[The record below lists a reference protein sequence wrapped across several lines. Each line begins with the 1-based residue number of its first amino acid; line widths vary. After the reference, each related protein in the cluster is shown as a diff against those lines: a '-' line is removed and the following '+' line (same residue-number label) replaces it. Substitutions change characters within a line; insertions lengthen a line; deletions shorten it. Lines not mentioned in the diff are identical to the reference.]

1 MHVNVLFR
9 ENFSNK
15 KIKLLQ
21 LTAGSG
27 SLRQAP
33 PYKTGYRFVVLDKID
48 ELGFVFKSNLSNK
61 QRIVP
66 KLPNGMLKDTN
77 DANADAAKD
86 ADDDNDAD
94 DAKDADNDDADNAK
108 DSGDDDADDAKDSGE
123 YELHGGGVS
132 SCAQSSSRTRQQ
144 TNFFAEYGKNVN
156 SDSSEESD
164 SNDGEEYNL
173 DDATGDSSEE
183 SDSNDGEEY
192 NLDDT
197 TGDSSDVD
205 GKVDDDAMDD
215 DNDII
220 DLTVESE
227 GEKVAKVRRVSNWK
241 NCVSRLQCVMDDDK
255 GLGLP
260 YPANDHRGCRQ
271 RRLQRRR

>member
-1 MHVNVLFR
+1 M
-9 ENFSNK
+9 
-15 KIKLLQ
+15 
-21 LTAGSG
+21 
-27 SLRQAP
+27 
-33 PYKTGYRFVVLDKID
+33 DKID

-192 NLDDT
+192 NLDDATGDSSEESDSNDGEEYNLDDT

-220 DLTVESE
+220 DLTVELE
-227 GEKVAKVRRVSNWK
+227 DEKVAKVRRVSNWE
-241 NCVSRLQCVMDDDK
+241 NCVSRLQCVTDDDK